1 MTMSVEM
8 GTITTPLTVYPY
20 GAEPEL
26 NHFYRLDYSGEV
38 EEVYNTVV
46 GQFTLPLLSQMDVD
60 NHATVHGEVSLRVPL
75 PSRKLLLEVVDH
87 FKECGNRPSTAYVI
101 WNVDHYEIMWGVN
114 LDDFNDTV
122 ERFVFMKLH
131 SVGNQSV
138 QPYAWNVWGNTPP
151 TKTGLYG
158 VVGEVD
164 RLTPTAQFYM
174 SAGGRLDGLPF
185 VPFNGDVE
193 TIVYVK

>member
-1 MTMSVEM
+1 MSIEI
-8 GTITTPLTVYPY
+8 GTSVIPMSVYPY
-20 GAEPEL
+20 GTEPEL
-26 NHFYRLDYSGEV
+26 NHFYRMGYDGEV

-46 GQFTLPLLSQMDVD
+46 GRFSLPLLSQMDVD

-75 PSRKLLLEVVDH
+75 PSRKLLLELVDD
-87 FKECGNRPSTAYVI
+87 FKECGNEHCVAYVV
-101 WNVDHYEIMWGVN
+101 WDVDHYRTYWSEN
-114 LDDFNDTV
+114 LDNFVDTAQ
-122 ERFVFMKLH
+122 RFVFMKLL
-131 SVGNQSV
+131 SVGNQSI

-174 SAGGRLDGLPF
+174 SAGGRLDVLPF
-185 VPFNGDVE
+185 VPFNGSTDS
-193 TIVYVK
+193 IVYVK